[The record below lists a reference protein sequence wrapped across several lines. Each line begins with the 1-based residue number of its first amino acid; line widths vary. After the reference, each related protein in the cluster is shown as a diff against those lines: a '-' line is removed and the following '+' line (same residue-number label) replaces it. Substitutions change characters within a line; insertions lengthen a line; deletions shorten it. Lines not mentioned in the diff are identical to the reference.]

1 MLRDGSLEVKDSND
15 KKPEL
20 VKAGDVL
27 AEMSSRYQL
36 ASAFS
41 KPDYF
46 VPLPVVEGMSSA
58 EAMAKSGIMIHCLDS
73 RLVYPQYG
81 VYSST
86 SQEYLSLLSNYVQ

>member
-20 VKAGDVL
+20 VKADGVL
-27 AEMSSRYQL
+27 TDLAARFQL
-36 ASAFS
+36 ASSFS

-46 VPLPVVEGMSSA
+46 VPIPVVEGMASA
-58 EAMAKSGIMIHCLDS
+58 EAMSKSGIMIHCLES
-73 RLVYPQYG
+73 RLIYPQYG

-86 SQEYLSLLSNYVQ
+86 SQEYLNLLSNYV